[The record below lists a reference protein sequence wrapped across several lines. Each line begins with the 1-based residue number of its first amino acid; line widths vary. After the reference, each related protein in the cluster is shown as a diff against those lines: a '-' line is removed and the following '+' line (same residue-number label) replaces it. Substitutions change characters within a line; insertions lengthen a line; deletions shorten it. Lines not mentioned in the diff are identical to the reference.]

1 MATTL
6 AATLTFIANQLLP
19 RSLRIAHWLVFLLLA
34 EFQIIRVTNIFAS
47 TLCFEASRATR
58 ELGNGQHTASY
69 VTVPH
74 LEKLAPVGKV
84 ETPHKLG

>member
-6 AATLTFIANQLLP
+6 AATLTFISNQLLP
-19 RSLRIAHWLVFLLLA
+19 RSLRVAHWLVFLLLA
-34 EFQIIRVTNIFAS
+34 EYQIIRVTNIFAS

-69 VTVPH
+69 VTF
-74 LEKLAPVGKV
+74 AI
-84 ETPHKLG
+84 